1 MSGKPAARQGDM
13 TQYGGPIVQGSAGVR
28 IGAPTGVAC
37 SVCPGGMTSGNPVNP
52 LLGAKV
58 QPGETDL
65 ALPGPLPF
73 ILSRTYS
80 SYRTK
85 TPAPVGVFGPGWKAP
100 SDIRLQIRDD
110 ALILNDNGGR
120 SIHFEPLLPGEAVY
134 SRSES
139 MWLVRGGKAAQP
151 DGHTLARLWASLPPD
166 IRLSPHLYLAT
177 NSAQGPW
184 WILGWSERVPGAEDV
199 LPAPLPPYRVL
210 TGMADRFGR
219 TLAYRR
225 EAAGDLA
232 GEITGVTDGAGREFR
247 LVLTTQAQRAE
258 EARTSSLSSS
268 DSSRPL
274 SASAFPDTLPGT
286 EYGPDR
292 GIRLS
297 AVWLMH
303 DPAYPESLP
312 AAPLVRYTY
321 TEAGELLAVYDR
333 SNTQVRAFTYDAQH
347 PGRMVAHRY
356 AGRPE
361 MRYRYDDTG
370 RVVEQLNPA
379 GLSYRYQYEQD
390 RITVTDSLNRREVL
404 HTEGGAGLK
413 RVVKKELAD
422 GSVTHSGYDAAG
434 RLTAQTDAA
443 GRRTE
448 YGLNVV
454 SGDIT
459 DITTPDGRE
468 TKFYYNDGNQLTAV
482 VYPDGLESR
491 REYDEPGRLVSETS
505 RSGETVRYRYD
516 DAHSELPATT
526 TDATGSTRQMTWS
539 RYGQL
544 LAFTDC
550 SGYQT
555 RYEYDRFGQ
564 MTAVHRE
571 EGISLYRH
579 YDNRGRLTSVK
590 DAQGRETQYE
600 YNAAGDLTA
609 VITPDGN
616 RSETQYDAW
625 GKAVSTTQGGLTRS
639 MEYDAAGR
647 VISLTNENG
656 SHSDFSYDALD
667 RLVQQGGFDGR
678 TQRYHYDLT
687 GKLTQSEDEG
697 LVTLWY
703 YDESDRITH
712 RTVNGEPA
720 EQWQYDDHGWLTDI
734 SHLSEG
740 HRVAVHYGYDDKG
753 RLTGER
759 QTVENPETGEL
770 LWQHE
775 TTHAYNEQG
784 LANRVTPF
792 TGPDLRNLSD
802 GAKVVTKY
810 LSKGTMILVVAALVA
825 LLAFFVWVWI
835 KGPKFQGK
843 IRWYLNVP
851 LIALVIVL
859 FTGATN
865 LALAKRVL
873 SSYFVNIAFAYQDYG
888 YPYCLAVTLF
898 DTGISEP
905 NGYSEQLVKQIET
918 SEGEQK
924 EDDTVKPNIIFLQL
938 ESFFDP
944 ELVNF
949 LNISEDPIP
958 YYRQLMKD
966 YSSGYLR
973 VPVVGAGT
981 ANTEFETIS
990 GMSLRYFGAGEY
1002 PYKSVLSE
1010 ETCESAPYVLK
1021 NLGYATHA
1029 IHNNEA
1035 NFYSR
1040 RSVFSRLGF
1049 DTFTSEEYMPDI
1061 SDVTATG
1068 WVKDHILTKEII
1080 KTLDATDEPDYIYT
1094 ISVQG
1099 HGDYPTEPVLDDP
1112 EITVTGAEDREKNNY
1127 SWEYYVN
1134 QIHEMDIFVKELTTK
1149 LADYPEPVVLVM
1161 YGDHLPT
1168 MGLKVEDLENRYL
1181 YQTEYVIW
1189 DNMGLKRKQ
1198 ENIAS
1203 YQIAAEVMNRVG
1215 IHDGTIFRYHQTRR
1229 NTKNYQVDLEVLQY
1243 DMLYGKRYVY
1253 GEDGETPYERVKLQ
1267 MGALPVTLERIEKS
1281 GEDTWYFYGENFTA
1295 SSRVEVNEEIQDTV
1309 YVSPSILMVHSLT
1322 LEDGDQI
1329 TIAQQ
1334 SNSSTKKVLTRTEP
1348 MMYEE
1353 PKTVSTPTSTPNPD
1367 STKTDV
1373 TQENANTSTAP
1384 QDELTAAPS
1393 GAPEGEGDK
1402 IEPSKTENSDKPAED
1417 GGLQN

>member
-184 WILGWSERVPGAEDV
+184 WILGWSERVPGAEDL

-247 LVLTTQAQRAE
+247 LVLTTRAQRAE
-258 EARTSSLSSS
+258 EARKPHTASLSSP
-268 DSSRPL
+268 DSPRPL

-303 DPAYPESLP
+303 DPAYPENLP
-312 AAPLVRYTY
+312 AAPLVCYDWTPR
-321 TEAGELLAVYDR
+321 GELAAVYDR
-333 SNTQVRAFTYDAQH
+333 SGTQMRHFTYDDKYR
-347 PGRMVAHRY
+347 GRMVGHRY

-361 MRYRYDDTG
+361 MRYRYDDAG

-482 VYPDGLESR
+482 VSPDGLESR
-491 REYDEPGRLVSETS
+491 RAYDEPGRLVSETS
-505 RSGETVRYRYD
+505 RSGDVIRYAYD
-516 DAHSELPATT
+516 NPHSELPATT

-564 MTAVHRE
+564 MTAVR
-571 EGISLYRH
+571 I
-579 YDNRGRLTSVK
+579 V
-590 DAQGRETQYE
+590 
-600 YNAAGDLTA
+600 
-609 VITPDGN
+609 
-616 RSETQYDAW
+616 
-625 GKAVSTTQGGLTRS
+625 
-639 MEYDAAGR
+639 
-647 VISLTNENG
+647 
-656 SHSDFSYDALD
+656 
-667 RLVQQGGFDGR
+667 
-678 TQRYHYDLT
+678 LT
-687 GKLTQSEDEG
+687 GHPQANLNRE
-697 LVTLWY
+697 
-703 YDESDRITH
+703 
-712 RTVNGEPA
+712 
-720 EQWQYDDHGWLTDI
+720 WQ
-734 SHLSEG
+734 
-740 HRVAVHYGYDDKG
+740 
-753 RLTGER
+753 
-759 QTVENPETGEL
+759 
-770 LWQHE
+770 
-775 TTHAYNEQG
+775 
-784 LANRVTPF
+784 
-792 TGPDLRNLSD
+792 
-802 GAKVVTKY
+802 
-810 LSKGTMILVVAALVA
+810 VVA
-825 LLAFFVWVWI
+825 
-835 KGPKFQGK
+835 
-843 IRWYLNVP
+843 
-851 LIALVIVL
+851 
-859 FTGATN
+859 
-865 LALAKRVL
+865 
-873 SSYFVNIAFAYQDYG
+873 
-888 YPYCLAVTLF
+888 
-898 DTGISEP
+898 SE
-905 NGYSEQLVKQIET
+905 LH
-918 SEGEQK
+918 GEQPQA
-924 EDDTVKPNIIFLQL
+924 VPG
-938 ESFFDP
+938 
-944 ELVNF
+944 
-949 LNISEDPIP
+949 
-958 YYRQLMKD
+958 RQ
-966 YSSGYLR
+966 
-973 VPVVGAGT
+973 GAGT
-981 ANTEFETIS
+981 ALENHFAVIPADRTWRPQPLLKPLVDGPQSAVVTGPAGEEIFCDEHGRVRVKFNWDRYNPADQDSSCWIRVAQAWAGTGFGHLAIPRVGQEVIVDFLNGDPDQPIIMGRTYHQENRTPGSLPGTKTQMTIRSKTYKGSGFNELKFDDATGKEQVYIHAQKNMNTEVLNNRTTDVINNHAETI
-990 GMSLRYFGAGEY
+990 G
-1002 PYKSVLSE
+1002 
-1010 ETCESAPYVLK
+1010 
-1021 NLGYATHA
+1021 
-1029 IHNNEA
+1029 NNQMIA
-1035 NFYSR
+1035 
-1040 RSVFSRLGF
+1040 
-1049 DTFTSEEYMPDI
+1049 
-1061 SDVTATG
+1061 VTNNQ
-1068 WVKDHILTKEII
+1068 I
-1080 KTLDATDEPDYIYT
+1080 
-1094 ISVQG
+1094 Q
-1099 HGDYPTEPVLDDP
+1099 
-1112 EITVTGAEDREKNNY
+1112 TVG
-1127 SWEYYVN
+1127 VN
-1134 QIHEMDIFVKELTTK
+1134 QIETVGSNQIINVGSVQVETIGLVRALTVGV
-1149 LADYPEPVVLVM
+1149 A
-1161 YGDHLPT
+1161 
-1168 MGLKVEDLENRYL
+1168 
-1181 YQTEYVIW
+1181 YQTTVGGIM
-1189 DNMGLKRKQ
+1189 NTSVALMQSSQIGLHK
-1198 ENIAS
+1198 S
-1203 YQIAAEVMNRVG
+1203 LRVG
-1215 IHDGTIFRYHQTRR
+1215 LGYDVKVGNNVTFTVGKTKKDDTGQTAIYSAGEHLELCCGKARLVLTKDGQIFLNGTKIHLQG
-1229 NTKNYQVDLEVLQY
+1229 KEQVNGDSLLINWNCAAS
-1243 DMLYGKRYVY
+1243 KSPPK
-1253 GEDGETPYERVKLQ
+1253 TPD
-1267 MGALPVTLERIEKS
+1267 EK
-1281 GEDTWYFYGENFTA
+1281 
-1295 SSRVEVNEEIQDTV
+1295 QDT
-1309 YVSPSILMVHSLT
+1309 
-1322 LEDGDQI
+1322 
-1329 TIAQQ
+1329 
-1334 SNSSTKKVLTRTEP
+1334 
-1348 MMYEE
+1348 
-1353 PKTVSTPTSTPNPD
+1353 PD
-1367 STKTDV
+1367 MR
-1373 TQENANTSTAP
+1373 EY
-1384 QDELTAAPS
+1384 
-1393 GAPEGEGDK
+1393 
-1402 IEPSKTENSDKPAED
+1402 
-1417 GGLQN
+1417 